1 MKHAPVLSVAMCLGV
16 ALVVSACGS
25 SNNSS
30 SPSNAGT
37 TNEGGSSNTGTA
49 GGAAGESGAGG
60 TESTAGGGAQ
70 SNTGGSSSGLK
81 VAVLLPDTQSS
92 ARYVTQDAPD
102 FTAYFKSQGLTEG
115 KDFVVENAKG
125 DPNTMRTQADQ
136 AITQGAKVLVIDG
149 IDSGSAAAIEASA
162 KAKGVPSIDYDRLT
176 LNGDASYYVSFD
188 NVKVGELQGQGLVQC
203 IKDWNVQDPKVLE
216 VQGAP
221 TDNNGTLFAQ
231 GSDSVLNPLY
241 KDKTYTK
248 VGEQRIEKWD
258 PNNARTYYEQQK
270 QVHPDINAILVA
282 NDDMAN
288 AVITAEKSQ
297 GVKAKTVPTTGQ
309 DATVAGL
316 QNILDGY
323 QCMTVYKPI
332 KKEAEATGKLALAVV
347 NGEQNPEGV
356 NGKSDNKK
364 TQVPSVLL
372 TPTVVTTKNM
382 ADTVVKDGFVKVAD
396 LCKGRADECKAAGIS
411 TS

>member
-1 MKHAPVLSVAMCLGV
+1 
-16 ALVVSACGS
+16 
-25 SNNSS
+25 
-30 SPSNAGT
+30 
-37 TNEGGSSNTGTA
+37 
-49 GGAAGESGAGG
+49 
-60 TESTAGGGAQ
+60 
-70 SNTGGSSSGLK
+70 

-102 FTAYFKSQGLTEG
+102 FEAYFKSQGLVEG

-136 AITQGAKVLVIDG
+136 AITQGAKVLIIDG
-149 IDSGSAAAIEASA
+149 IDSGSAAAIEAAA
-162 KAKGVPSIDYDRLT
+162 KAKGVQSIDYDRLT

-188 NVKVGELQGQGLVQC
+188 NVKVGQLQGQGLVDC
-203 IKDWNVQDPKVLE
+203 IKDWNVSKPQVLE

-231 GSDSVLNPLY
+231 GSDSVLDPLY
-241 KDKTYTK
+241 KAGTYTK

-270 QVHPDINAILVA
+270 QAHPEINAVLVA

-288 AVITAEKSQ
+288 AVITAEKAA
-297 GVKAKTVPTTGQ
+297 GIKPKTVPTTGQ
-309 DATVAGL
+309 DATVSGL
-316 QNILDGY
+316 QNILAGY

-332 KKEAEATGKLALAVV
+332 NLEAQATGKLALALV
-347 NGEQNPEGV
+347 NGEKNPPGV
-356 NGKSDNKK
+356 NGKTDNQK

-372 TPTVVTTKNM
+372 TPIVVTTKNM
-382 ADTVVKDGFVKVAD
+382 ASTVVKDGFVKVAD
-396 LCKGRADECKAAGIS
+396 LCKGEYAKACKDAGIS
-411 TS
+411 